1 MRAAVGERVA
11 GPCRTSCDHLTLRA
25 TQRGE
30 YLADSFAARCGS
42 TAAAVGL
49 MDGLLVSGSASAT
62 LLRESNALRNRRSSG
77 GRAAG
82 EAESGLWERLAAH
95 VESIPASEYERQR
108 RRSAVRGHSVDST
121 HPPTH
126 LRRSRLLAVAALPAT
141 VTADSARDAALRAE
155 LSGARGVVARRVLNG
170 G

>member
-1 MRAAVGERVA
+1 MVVAVA
-11 GPCRTSCDHLTLRA
+11 TALDHLTLRA

-49 MDGLLVSGSASAT
+49 MDALLVAGSIEAT
-62 LLRESNALRNRRSSG
+62 LERESNALRNHRSG
-77 GRAAG
+77 GRVGG
-82 EAESGLWERLAAH
+82 EAASGLWERLAAH

-108 RRSAVRGHSVDST
+108 RRSALRGHSVDST

-126 LRRSRLLAVAALPAT
+126 LRRSRLLTGAAPPAAVT
-141 VTADSARDAALRAE
+141 VDGVRDAALRAE
-155 LSGARGVVARRVLNG
+155 LSGAREVQARRLLNG